1 MVVRIAMGKIQAR
14 NIKAGVD
21 HFQEGCGLVGRWS
34 KRHDDFRSS
43 SHGRDYCTATRAA
56 LTPEQMPV
64 SVRKC

>member
-1 MVVRIAMGKIQAR
+1 MVVCITMGKIQTCD
-14 NIKAGVD
+14 IEAGVD
-21 HFQEGCGLVGRWS
+21 HFQESCGLVGRWS
-34 KRHDDFRSS
+34 KRHDNFRSS